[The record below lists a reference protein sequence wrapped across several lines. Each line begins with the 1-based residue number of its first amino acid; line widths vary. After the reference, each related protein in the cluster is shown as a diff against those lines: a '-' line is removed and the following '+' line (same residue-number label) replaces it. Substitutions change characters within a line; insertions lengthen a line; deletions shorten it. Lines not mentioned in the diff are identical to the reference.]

1 MSHSLAAFI
10 QYSYQNNKLKWTDS
24 DYCIAYTVLCTI
36 TVSVSDT
43 DMNGSAKISQLKCTE
58 T

>member
-10 QYSYQNNKLKWTDS
+10 QYSYQNNKLKWNDS
-24 DYCIAYTVLCTI
+24 DYCIAYTI